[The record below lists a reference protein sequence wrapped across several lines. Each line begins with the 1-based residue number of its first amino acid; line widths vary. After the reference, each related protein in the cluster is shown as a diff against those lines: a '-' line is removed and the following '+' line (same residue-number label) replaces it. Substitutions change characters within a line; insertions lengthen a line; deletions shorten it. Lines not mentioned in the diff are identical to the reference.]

1 VLRDGVDDMFR
12 NPSWQSVHGGHGRA
26 ARERYQ
32 QLVDTVPYEVIAQTL
47 DQSAP
52 MLAAQVASLPSHGEF
67 LAQNCPAPP
76 PEPVAAPMKTVA

>member
-1 VLRDGVDDMFR
+1 VLREGVDEMFR
-12 NPSWQSVHGGHGRA
+12 NPSWQSIMEGMGVRP
-26 ARERYQ
+26 RRYQ
-32 QLVDTVPYEVIAQTL
+32 QLVDTVPYEVIQQTL

-52 MLAAQVASLPSHGEF
+52 MLAAQVAGLPSHGEF